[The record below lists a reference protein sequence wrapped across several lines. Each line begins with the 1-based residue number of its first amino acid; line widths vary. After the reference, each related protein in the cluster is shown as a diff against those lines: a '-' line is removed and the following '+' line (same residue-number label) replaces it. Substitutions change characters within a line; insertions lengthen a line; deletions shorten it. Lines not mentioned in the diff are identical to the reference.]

1 MPSDDLL
8 NIFRVEVEEYLEQLN
23 TMLLQAEMMA
33 SADPNFKPTM
43 IEMNRIAHS
52 MKGAARAV
60 GFSKIETL
68 GHYMEDIFGA
78 ALNGHI

>member
-33 SADPNFKPTM
+33 SADPRT
-43 IEMNRIAHS
+43 A
-52 MKGAARAV
+52 
-60 GFSKIETL
+60 
-68 GHYMEDIFGA
+68 
-78 ALNGHI
+78 